1 VTVFGGHVSPQ
12 GVLIVSDDTEFA
24 RAVVARW
31 QAERHVPEITVLTSD
46 VWNRGVSTGSSLV
59 ILGPVR
65 DGDAKPFLAALN
77 SRSSVA
83 VVFVAAEEREALA
96 VRADHPSVLAI
107 TRQDGWANTLVL
119 LASEALRRI
128 DAVSRAHRAEHAASE
143 CQGQALLGRYMQEM
157 RPSISNALTSV
168 LGNADLLLLDSG
180 YVAAESREQLQ
191 TIHSMA
197 LRLHEIMQRFSSLSS
212 ELRIA
217 EKESQGETPVASHGL
232 VLRP

>member
-1 VTVFGGHVSPQ
+1 M
-12 GVLIVSDDTEFA
+12 IVSDDTEFA

-46 VWNRGVSTGSSLV
+46 VWSRGISTASSLI

-65 DGDAKPFLAALN
+65 DADAKSYLSSLN
-77 SRSSVA
+77 SSSTPA
-83 VVFVAAEEREALA
+83 VVFVAAEERDALA
-96 VRADHPSVLAI
+96 VRADHPNVLAL
-107 TRQDGWANTLVL
+107 TRQDGWTNTLVL
-119 LASEALRRI
+119 LASEALRRV
-128 DAVSRAHRAEHAASE
+128 DAVARAHRAERAALE

-157 RPSISNALTSV
+157 RPGISNALTSV

-180 YVAAESREQLQ
+180 HIGAESREQLQ

-197 LRLHEIMQRFSSLSS
+197 LRLHEIMQRFSSLTS

-217 EKESQGETPVASHGL
+217 EKESQGETAVASHGL
-232 VLRP
+232 VLRS

>member
-1 VTVFGGHVSPQ
+1 MNPL

-46 VWNRGVSTGSSLV
+46 VWNRGVTAGNSIV

-65 DGDAKPFLAALN
+65 DADPRALLAAL
-77 SRSSVA
+77 SSNPGVA
-83 VVFVAAEEREALA
+83 VVYVAAEEREALA
-96 VRADHPSVLAI
+96 VRAEHPAI
-107 TRQDGWANTLVL
+107 LSIAAQDGWTNTLIL
-119 LASEALRRI
+119 IASEALRRI
-128 DAVSRAHRAEHAASE
+128 EAVNRAQRAERAALE
-143 CQGQALLGRYMQEM
+143 CHGQAMLGRYMLEM
-157 RPSISNALTSV
+157 RPGISNALTSV
-168 LGNADLLLLDSG
+168 LGNADLLLLDPG
-180 YVAAESREQLQ
+180 QMAAGSREQIQ

-197 LRLHEIMQRFSSLSS
+197 LRLHEIMQRFSSLAS

-217 EKESQGETPVASHGL
+217 EKESQGETPLASHGL

>member
-1 VTVFGGHVSPQ
+1 VAVFGGQVSPQ

-31 QAERHVPEITVLTSD
+31 QAERHIPEITVLTSD
-46 VWNRGVSTGSSLV
+46 VWNYGIATGSSLV

-65 DGDAKPFLAALN
+65 DTDTKYYLAALN
-77 SRSSVA
+77 SNSSVA

-96 VRADHPSVLAI
+96 IRADHPNVLAI
-107 TRQDGWANTLVL
+107 ARQDGWANTLVL
-119 LASEALRRI
+119 LASEALRRVE
-128 DAVSRAHRAEHAASE
+128 AVARAHRAERAALE
-143 CQGQALLGRYMQEM
+143 CQGQALLGRYMHEM

-180 YVAAESREQLQ
+180 HVGAESREQLQ

>member
-1 VTVFGGHVSPQ
+1 MSPQ
-12 GVLIVSDDTEFA
+12 AVLIVSDDTEFA

-31 QAERHVPEITVLTSD
+31 QAERHVPEITVLTGD
-46 VWNRGVSTGSSLV
+46 VWNHGVAADSSLV

-65 DGDAKPFLAALN
+65 DGDTKSFLSVLN
-77 SRSSVA
+77 SNPSFA
-83 VVFVAAEEREALA
+83 VIFVAAEEREALA
-96 VRADHPSVLAI
+96 VRSEHPNVLAI
-107 TRQDGWANTLVL
+107 PRQDGWANTLVL
-119 LASEALRRI
+119 LASEALRRV
-128 DAVSRAHRAEHAASE
+128 DAVARAHRAERFALE
-143 CQGQALLGRYMQEM
+143 CQGQAVLGRFMLEM
-157 RPSISNALTSV
+157 RPGISNALTSV

-180 YVAAESREQLQ
+180 HVGAESREQLQ

>member
-1 VTVFGGHVSPQ
+1 MTPQ
-12 GVLIVSDDTEFA
+12 GVLIVSDDTDFA

-31 QAERHVPEITVLTSD
+31 QAERHVPEITVLTGD
-46 VWNRGVSTGSSLV
+46 VWSRGVATGNALV

-65 DGDAKPFLAALN
+65 DGGVKSLL
-77 SRSSVA
+77 SSLSSNPAVA
-83 VVFVAAEEREALA
+83 IVFVAAEEREALA
-96 VRADHPSVLAI
+96 ARADFPSVLAI
-107 TRQDGWANTLVL
+107 TRQDGWANSLVV
-119 LASEALRRI
+119 LATEALRRVE
-128 DAVSRAHRAEHAASE
+128 AVSRAHRAERAALE

-180 YVAAESREQLQ
+180 HIGAESREQLQ

-217 EKESQGETPVASHGL
+217 EKESQGETPVAPHGL